1 MFHNYWIEFSSKYKK
16 GLLIG
21 KNIIWLG
28 QAYHIE
34 FNRDDYNLI
43 DTEMSYGSED
53 IYYDVW
59 LEIE

>member
-1 MFHNYWIEFSSKYKK
+1 MN
-16 GLLIG
+16 
-21 KNIIWLG
+21 
-28 QAYHIE
+28 

-59 LEIE
+59 LEIERYGRKRVEFGLSLKQEF